1 MAWDTAPAYR
11 RHASAA
17 DNERYS
23 AYRALGMSGYGTRIM
38 ITSNDGGQR
47 RMNPGAGQQQQPSDT
62 ADRRDDA
69 LGIVAIDD
77 DEPVVLLD
85 GVEVTDPWAPGAWD
99 PRP

>member
-1 MAWDTAPAYR
+1 
-11 RHASAA
+11 
-17 DNERYS
+17 
-23 AYRALGMSGYGTRIM
+23 
-38 ITSNDGGQR
+38 
-47 RMNPGAGQQQQPSDT
+47 MNPGAGQQQQPSDT

-69 LGIVAIDD
+69 VGIVAIDD

>member
-1 MAWDTAPAYR
+1 
-11 RHASAA
+11 
-17 DNERYS
+17 
-23 AYRALGMSGYGTRIM
+23 
-38 ITSNDGGQR
+38 
-47 RMNPGAGQQQQPSDT
+47 MNPGAGQQQQPSDP

>member
-1 MAWDTAPAYR
+1 
-11 RHASAA
+11 
-17 DNERYS
+17 
-23 AYRALGMSGYGTRIM
+23 
-38 ITSNDGGQR
+38 
-47 RMNPGAGQQQQPSDT
+47 MNPGAGQQQQPSDP

-99 PRP
+99 PRPRPPPEVSSAHEPAGLSELPRRRCTRSG